1 MRKARHTLILM
12 ALVLAGSAGAVA
24 WSDQQRASSLSDQQI
39 LTIANRLTRQADQ
52 LKRTIDLTMARGS
65 VNPSRYEDNLSVLAQ
80 DFSDSVWHL
89 RDHATRR
96 QIIATDIDDVLNS
109 ATKLERLMRRNQAD
123 ADIDRAW
130 RAIRTDL
137 DQLGRGT
144 EPPWDWNSPRSNPAP
159 LSAALYHRLTG
170 TYQLDSTR
178 SDDAQRLVDQAVR
191 SLPAAQRDRVSRN
204 LLNRLDA
211 PQTLSIDR
219 NERQVTI
226 ASSDGPQ
233 ITFEANGQ
241 PTTETNPNGRTVTT
255 RADVQ
260 GDQLVVSTSGSNGS
274 DYTVTIEPTEN
285 GNTLRVTRR
294 LYNNNLNQPVSV
306 QSVYRRTAEQPRWD
320 VYNPEM
326 NDFAM
331 ADGTRIVA
339 RLEQALSSRTS
350 REGDQFTLTVISPA
364 QYAGAKIDGSVI
376 RVNDLQRSGTSANLV
391 LDLDAIQ
398 LRNSGR
404 ASSFDG
410 ILESARTPDGQTI
423 RIDSENAVRDPNTS
437 NQAIQRGAIG
447 AAVGAIIGALA
458 GGGKGAAIG
467 AAIGGAGGAGTVLI
481 EGRDRLDLPIG
492 TELTIVARR

>member
-1 MRKARHTLILM
+1 
-12 ALVLAGSAGAVA
+12 
-24 WSDQQRASSLSDQQI
+24 
-39 LTIANRLTRQADQ
+39 
-52 LKRTIDLTMARGS
+52 
-65 VNPSRYEDNLSVLAQ
+65 
-80 DFSDSVWHL
+80 
-89 RDHATRR
+89 
-96 QIIATDIDDVLNS
+96 
-109 ATKLERLMRRNQAD
+109 
-123 ADIDRAW
+123 
-130 RAIRTDL
+130 
-137 DQLGRGT
+137 
-144 EPPWDWNSPRSNPAP
+144 
-159 LSAALYHRLTG
+159 
-170 TYQLDSTR
+170 
-178 SDDAQRLVDQAVR
+178 
-191 SLPAAQRDRVSRN
+191 
-204 LLNRLDA
+204 
-211 PQTLSIDR
+211 
-219 NERQVTI
+219 
-226 ASSDGPQ
+226 
-233 ITFEANGQ
+233 
-241 PTTETNPNGRTVTT
+241 
-255 RADVQ
+255 
-260 GDQLVVSTSGSNGS
+260 
-274 DYTVTIEPTEN
+274 
-285 GNTLRVTRR
+285 
-294 LYNNNLNQPVSV
+294 
-306 QSVYRRTAEQPRWD
+306 
-320 VYNPEM
+320 M